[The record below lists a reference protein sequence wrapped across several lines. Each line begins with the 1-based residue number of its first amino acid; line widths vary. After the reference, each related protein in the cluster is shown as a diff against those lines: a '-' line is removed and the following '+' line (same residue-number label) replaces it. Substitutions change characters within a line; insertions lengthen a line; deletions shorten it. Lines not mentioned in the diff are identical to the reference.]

1 MVLSPQSFF
10 SSCLPELF
18 CILHG
23 CSFDCTELDSII
35 QWGLTINDTAVLR
48 HCLGMILSLIAVS
61 PSRGESLL
69 FAMLSNSTVAAI
81 IAQDT
86 IASACY
92 IRCCWAL
99 YNSTSNASYLS
110 VLCQMTQQPNE
121 ASALLAMELLS
132 LLPFDTLSGYTVTGA
147 NGNGG
152 PLCLPPSSVELIQ
165 SMAETL
171 RTLCT
176 QHASEKDNVGLVAVS
191 RVLVNL
197 AKCLILHFGSRAAI
211 RGSAQMD
218 ATRAA
223 FDVIY
228 ATLMPFMTSISMYL
242 QTAVLK
248 VMIWL
253 VDVPRDEAAQQQY
266 ADLVRNTRA
275 MVLPTTTSG
284 EILQQ
289 LAGRAASTPALAYF
303 PMEVSWGWLQQNP
316 LRVSVNNLLATW
328 KACFALHDLENCG
341 NVVNV
346 GHEGAMN
353 RRLCCDCSTTRPL
366 PRSSTAIWAR

>member
-1 MVLSPQSFF
+1 
-10 SSCLPELF
+10 
-18 CILHG
+18 
-23 CSFDCTELDSII
+23 
-35 QWGLTINDTAVLR
+35 
-48 HCLGMILSLIAVS
+48 MILSLIAVS
-61 PSRGESLL
+61 PSRGESPHI
-69 FAMLSNSTVAAI
+69 AMLSNRSVAAI

-152 PLCLPPSSVELIQ
+152 PLCQPPSSVELIQ
-165 SMAETL
+165 SMAEML

-346 GHEGAMN
+346 GHEGVMN
-353 RRLCCDCSTTRPL
+353 RRLCCDCSTTRRP

>member
-1 MVLSPQSFF
+1 
-10 SSCLPELF
+10 
-18 CILHG
+18 
-23 CSFDCTELDSII
+23 
-35 QWGLTINDTAVLR
+35 
-48 HCLGMILSLIAVS
+48 MILSLIDVS
-61 PSRGESLL
+61 PARGESLL
-69 FAMLSNSTVAAI
+69 FAMLSNGTVAAT

-99 YNSTSNASYLS
+99 YTSTDNASYLS
-110 VLCQMTQQPNE
+110 VLCQMTQQSNE

-132 LLPFDTLSGYTVTGA
+132 LLPFDTLSKYTVTGA
-147 NGNGG
+147 DGNGG
-152 PLCLPPSSVELIQ
+152 PDREATSPVELIR

-176 QHASEKDNVGLVAVS
+176 QHADQKDNVGLVAVS

-197 AKCLILHFGSRAAI
+197 AKCLISHFGSRAAI
-211 RGSAQMD
+211 SGSPEMD

-253 VDVPRDEAAQQQY
+253 VDVPQSEEAQQQY

-275 MVLPTTTSG
+275 MVLPTATSG

-303 PMEVSWGWLQQNP
+303 PMEVAWGWLQQNP

-328 KACFALHDLENCG
+328 KACFALHDMENCG
-341 NVVNV
+341 NVVDV
-346 GHEGAMN
+346 GPHGAMN
-353 RRLCCDCSTTRPL
+353 RRL
-366 PRSSTAIWAR
+366 